1 MESENS
7 ENFMSIDIDHLN
19 EDELIELNHR
29 IVERL
34 KFLETMHTHKEM
46 MEFRPG
52 ERVCFE
58 PPGRGTQFGTLF
70 KFNKKTVTVVTESGQ
85 RWNVSP
91 HLLKKVKD
99 VKSQN
104 QGNVVGIHEKK

>member
-1 MESENS
+1 
-7 ENFMSIDIDHLN
+7 MSIDIDHLSEN
-19 EDELIELNHR
+19 ELIELNHR

-34 KFLETMHTHKEM
+34 KFLETVNTHNEM
-46 MEFRPG
+46 MAFRPG
-52 ERVCFE
+52 EKVCFE
-58 PPGRGTQFGTLF
+58 PPGRALQFGTLF

-99 VKSQN
+99 VNN
-104 QGNVVGIHEKK
+104 QSEGNVVGLPRKT